1 MGKDSEKS
9 LAAAVLANSG
19 EFSKT
24 SIMHLLGF
32 NQSSL
37 GKALEEAE
45 NSGYLAEYRKKE
57 ADALDILKSKTLET
71 LSTRNLV
78 DVPAEKLVTMFK
90 GLNEASRLARGQS
103 TSNMAVIMN
112 AINQVANSRLNRNIQ
127 AAQSEDP
134 RPEDPQ
140 PDPNPGN
147 LSDPTEIVNEIDIE
161 YSEL

>member
-1 MGKDSEKS
+1 MVKDSEKS
-9 LAAAVLANSG
+9 LAAAILANSG

-37 GKALEEAE
+37 GKALAEAE
-45 NSGYLAEYRKKE
+45 NSGYLAEYKKKE

-71 LSTRNLV
+71 LSERTLA

-112 AINQVANSRLNRNIQ
+112 AINQVANSRLNRNTQISTESAPPAPQ
-127 AAQSEDP
+127 TSE
-134 RPEDPQ
+134 
-140 PDPNPGN
+140 
-147 LSDPTEIVNEIDIE
+147 PTQDTIDIE
-161 YSEL
+161 FSEL